1 MQAPKSYTDAGAL
14 TILSGVM
21 NIIVGGLLFLT
32 MVWVCVGVLWL
43 VPMAVG
49 VFQVV
54 VGISMNGGKRTSAA
68 SYISIVG
75 IIAGVCNFNPLG
87 IGAAV
92 LAMLKV
98 KEPEVAGYLT
108 GS

>member
-21 NIIVGGLLFLT
+21 NVLVGGLLCLSLL
-32 MVWVCVGVLWL
+32 MLCVGVFW
-43 VPMAVG
+43 VIPMGVG
-49 VFQVV
+49 VFQIV
-54 VGISMNGGKRTSAA
+54 VGISMQKGQRSSAA
-68 SYISIVG
+68 GYIGIVG
-75 IIAGVCNFNPLG
+75 LIAGVFNFNPLA

-98 KEPEVAGYLT
+98 KEPEVAGYLS